1 MVFFLL
7 LALIAGTGA
16 VFVLS
21 YEWFHT
27 RERARAQEEARQRL
41 GIFDT
46 QAFADDAEDTP
57 ADFQIEGSARG
68 AMGKRTDKGMAAF
81 LSRTPLGVLSQKRRE
96 ERRRVSFER
105 DLPAL
110 LEVVALGMQAG
121 MGFDQAFGLYTER
134 FATPLARCCRESLKV
149 WQKGL
154 RSRDEGMRQLAD
166 RVGTS
171 SFQHFS
177 SSVLRAL
184 RFGAPM
190 TQLLLDLAREA
201 RKEYC
206 AKRQELVAKA
216 PVKMLLPTGALI
228 LPAMLLL
235 VMGPIVLDLMR
246 KMG

>member
-1 MVFFLL
+1 MMVLML
-7 LALIAGTGA
+7 LAIMMGSCGVVL
-16 VFVLS
+16 LS
-21 YEWFHT
+21 YEWLRMRDRTHSQRKS
-27 RERARAQEEARQRL
+27 RERLGASGIQEQQ
-41 GIFDT
+41 GVG
-46 QAFADDAEDTP
+46 QV
-57 ADFQIEGSARG
+57 S
-68 AMGKRTDKGMAAF
+68 F
-81 LSRTPLGVLSQKRRE
+81 LSKTPLRLLSQRRE
-96 ERRRVSFER
+96 AERRTASFER

-121 MGFDQAFGLYTER
+121 MGFDQAFALYTER
-134 FATPLARCCRESLKV
+134 FGTPLAYCCRESLAV

-154 RSRDEGMRQLAD
+154 KSRDEGMRELAE
-166 RVGTS
+166 RVGTP
-171 SFQHFS
+171 SFRHFS

-201 RKEYC
+201 RKDYR
-206 AKRQELVAKA
+206 ARRQESVAKA

>member
-1 MVFFLL
+1 MAHLLIVAL
-7 LALIAGTGA
+7 LAGMCAA
-16 VFVLS
+16 VLFS
-21 YEWFHT
+21 YECLGITART
-27 RERARAQEEARQRL
+27 RIQKQTRQRL
-41 GIFDT
+41 GVDE
-46 QAFADDAEDTP
+46 QAHAHAQSGGFL
-57 ADFQIEGSARG
+57 ARVSR
-68 AMGKRTDKGMAAF
+68 A
-81 LSRTPLGVLSQKRRE
+81 LSGRRKEEKRRTA
-96 ERRRVSFER
+96 SFER

-110 LEVVALGMQAG
+110 LEVVALCMQAG
-121 MGFDQAFGLYTER
+121 MGFDQSFALYTER
-134 FATPLARCCRESLKV
+134 FDTPLARCCREELNI

-154 RSRDEGMRQLAD
+154 ESREEGMRRLAE
-166 RVGTS
+166 RVNTA
-171 SFQHFS
+171 SFRHFC

-201 RKEYC
+201 RKEYR

-235 VMGPIVLDLMR
+235 VMGPIILDLMR

>member
-1 MVFFLL
+1 MDVMAFLL
-7 LALIAGTGA
+7 LALLMGACSAALFSYGWLSGQQRARVRNGAKRRLGA
-16 VFVLS
+16 VSDRQTQQGGELLQRGSSQSGLS
-21 YEWFHT
+21 PLL
-27 RERARAQEEARQRL
+27 A
-41 GIFDT
+41 
-46 QAFADDAEDTP
+46 
-57 ADFQIEGSARG
+57 
-68 AMGKRTDKGMAAF
+68 K
-81 LSRTPLGVLSQKRRE
+81 TPLALLFRRRE
-96 ERRRVSFER
+96 KEQRRASFER

-121 MGFDQAFGLYTER
+121 MGFDQAFALYTER
-134 FATPLARCCRESLKV
+134 FETPLALCCRESLDV
-149 WQKGL
+149 WRKGL
-154 RSRDEGMRQLAD
+154 KSRDEGMRQLAE
-166 RVGTS
+166 RVNTS
-171 SFQHFS
+171 SFRHFS

-201 RKEYC
+201 RKEYR
-206 AKRQELVAKA
+206 AERQELVAKA

>member
-1 MVFFLL
+1 MATTLIL
-7 LALIAGTGA
+7 LAVLMGGCTIAL
-16 VFVLS
+16 LS
-21 YEWFHT
+21 YEWLWVKSRTHIQ
-27 RERARAQEEARQRL
+27 QETKQRL
-41 GIFDT
+41 GVLNA
-46 QAFADDAEDTP
+46 QAQQTGMFA
-57 ADFQIEGSARG
+57 SL
-68 AMGKRTDKGMAAF
+68 
-81 LSRTPLGVLSQKRRE
+81 LSRTPLAAMSQKRE
-96 ERRRVSFER
+96 DERRAFSFER

-121 MGFDQAFGLYTER
+121 MGFDQAFALYTER
-134 FATPLARCCRESLKV
+134 FETPLAHCCRESLDV

-154 RSRDEGMRQLAD
+154 ISRDAGMRELAD
-166 RVGTS
+166 RIKTP
-171 SFQHFS
+171 SFRHFC

-190 TQLLLDLAREA
+190 TQLLLDLAQEA
-201 RKEYC
+201 RKDYR
-206 AKRQELVAKA
+206 AKRQESVAKA

>member
-1 MVFFLL
+1 MTPFG
-7 LALIAGTGA
+7 AL
-16 VFVLS
+16 
-21 YEWFHT
+21 
-27 RERARAQEEARQRL
+27 
-41 GIFDT
+41 
-46 QAFADDAEDTP
+46 
-57 ADFQIEGSARG
+57 
-68 AMGKRTDKGMAAF
+68 GKRRADE
-81 LSRTPLGVLSQKRRE
+81 RQKA
-96 ERRRVSFER
+96 SYER

-121 MGFDQAFGLYTER
+121 MGFDQAFALYAKR
-134 FATPLARCCRESLKV
+134 FDTPLARCCEESLAV

-154 RSRDEGMRQLAD
+154 KSREEGMRQLAD
-166 RVGTS
+166 KVATPSFRHFAS
-171 SFQHFS
+171 SA
-177 SSVLRAL
+177 LRAL

-201 RKEYC
+201 RKEYR
-206 AKRQELVAKA
+206 AKRQEVVAKA

>member
-1 MVFFLL
+1 MSFTVPVVF
-7 LALIAGTGA
+7 AVIAIFMGAYA

-21 YEWFHT
+21 LEWLHAREKT
-27 RERARAQEEARQRL
+27 RIQRAARKRLGAFGEQLGESEGGGLMRILAKTPIAATLRRRADQRL
-41 GIFDT
+41 K
-46 QAFADDAEDTP
+46 A
-57 ADFQIEGSARG
+57 
-68 AMGKRTDKGMAAF
+68 
-81 LSRTPLGVLSQKRRE
+81 
-96 ERRRVSFER
+96 SFER

-110 LEVVALGMQAG
+110 IEVVALGMQAG
-121 MGFDQAFGLYTER
+121 MGFDQSFALYTER
-134 FATPLARCCRESLKV
+134 FETPLAQCCRESLAI

-154 RSRDEGMRQLAD
+154 RSREEGMRQLAE
-166 RVGTS
+166 RIGTP
-171 SFQHFS
+171 SFRHFCS
-177 SSVLRAL
+177 NALRAL

-190 TQLLLDLAREA
+190 TQLLLDLAQEA
-201 RKEYC
+201 RKEYR